1 MKLGF
6 TSMNTPADIR
16 PDVLAVELE
25 QRGFDSLWIGEHSHI
40 PVSRRTPYPAGGEL
54 PPQYLEM
61 MDPFISLTMAAMATT
76 DLLVCFGVALAL
88 EHDLFDL
95 AKSVATLDVMSGGR
109 VKFGVGV
116 GWNQEELANHRP
128 IAWSQRYRALA
139 ECVTA
144 LRSLWTDTE
153 SEFHGEFYDFDPVWS
168 FPKPIQRPHP
178 PIVCGTGG
186 PLGTAH
192 AVQWADEWAPVD
204 VALGNVP
211 KRVAKF
217 RAAVAEAGRDDM
229 PITIVTYGD
238 PTIET
243 LELYRELDI
252 ARVVVG
258 AARIGWDDPSTTMPF
273 MEHYTPFIE
282 QLR

>member
-1 MKLGF
+1 
-6 TSMNTPADIR
+6 MNTPSDIR
-16 PDVLAVELE
+16 PDVLARELE
-25 QRGFDSLWIGEHSHI
+25 ARGFDSLWIGEHSHI
-40 PVSRRTPYPAGGEL
+40 PVSRLTPYPVGGEL

-61 MDPFISLTMAAMATT
+61 MDPCVSLTMAAMATT
-76 DLLVCFGVALAL
+76 KLLVCFGVALPL
-88 EHDLFDL
+88 EHDVFDL
-95 AKSVATLDVMSGGR
+95 AKSVATLDVMSNGR

-128 IAWSQRYRALA
+128 IPWSQRYRALA
-139 ECVTA
+139 ECVGA
-144 LRSLWTDTE
+144 LRSLWTESD

-178 PIVCGTGG
+178 AVVCGTGG

-211 KRVAKF
+211 RRVAKF
-217 RAAVAEAGRDDM
+217 RQAAEDAGREEI
-229 PITIVTYGD
+229 PITIVTFGN

-252 ARVVVG
+252 TRVVLG
-258 AARIGWDDPSTTMPF
+258 ASRIGWDDPATTMPF
-273 MEHYTPFIE
+273 IEHYTPFIE
-282 QLR
+282 RLR

>member
-1 MKLGF
+1 VKLGF
-6 TSMNTPADIR
+6 TSMNTPSDIR
-16 PDVLAVELE
+16 PDVLARELE
-25 QRGFDSLWIGEHSHI
+25 ARGFDSLWIGEHSHI
-40 PVSRRTPYPAGGEL
+40 PVSRLTPYPAGGEL

-61 MDPFISLTMAAMATT
+61 MDPFVSLTMAAMATT

-88 EHDLFDL
+88 EHDVFDL

-139 ECVTA
+139 ECVGA
-144 LRSLWTDTE
+144 LRSLWTDAE

-168 FPKPIQRPHP
+168 LPKPLQRPHP
-178 PIVCGTGG
+178 PVVCGTGG

-217 RAAVAEAGRDDM
+217 RAAVADAGRDEI

-258 AARIGWDDPSTTMPF
+258 AARTGWDDPATTMPF

-282 QLR
+282 RLL